1 MINGSQIAASYRTG
15 QKISQSLITS
25 MRLNTNE
32 SHLNQSS
39 LDQAE
44 SDQHQWEII
53 FLVLLCTT
61 PFLIY
66 GGFEFLRCSIQNR
79 VEPYIESQERVSR
92 ESINIGQVVPI
103 ISDSSNE
110 C

>member
-1 MINGSQIAASYRTG
+1 
-15 QKISQSLITS
+15 ITS
-25 MRLNTNE
+25 MSLNTNE